1 MAHMYTT
8 SRGKNKKSKE
18 SVRKDHSQNQE
29 RKLKT
34 AAVDRTGWAQ
44 QSKDPTGIFGGHL
57 MGGGATGVS
66 SSQTK
71 IKVNPNPAPL
81 LLRESC
87 SNSSCPK
94 KAGDPGV
101 VLRACSVCSSVKYCS
116 RDCQVAD
123 WKNGH
128 GKRCKELKNELQ
140 ALEEDDD
147 EDEDDGGKA
156 EGLKEAAGQTVIEK
170 STESEES
177 S

>member
-1 MAHMYTT
+1 
-8 SRGKNKKSKE
+8 
-18 SVRKDHSQNQE
+18 
-29 RKLKT
+29 
-34 AAVDRTGWAQ
+34 
-44 QSKDPTGIFGGHL
+44 

-87 SNSSCPK
+87 SNSSCLK

-140 ALEEDDD
+140 ALEED

-156 EGLKEAAGQTVIEK
+156 EGVKEAAGQTVIEK